1 MVVGSH
7 INAEVVAHGPDILRA
22 AEQAGTMG
30 AVLTLQAMLVKKLAE
45 LVDMLRI
52 QVAIHSHAPFG
63 AHIVNRELH
72 RHQTKGFSA
81 FFDAHG
87 LRQRVT
93 RGTDFLANPTRRLL
107 TSGRPFE
114 RHVENH
120 IPAESNEEGK
130 STKKE
135 EKECWQ
141 VKTAAWTI
149 SVARA
154 VVCTS

>member
-7 INAEVVAHGPDILRA
+7 INAEVVAHGPDVLRA

-52 QVAIHSHAPFG
+52 QVAIRSHAPFG
-63 AHIVNRELH
+63 AHIVNREFH

-93 RGTDFLANPTRRLL
+93 RGTDFLANPT
-107 TSGRPFE
+107 G
-114 RHVENH
+114 RHVDKY

-130 STKKE
+130 SMKKE

-149 SVARA
+149 LVARA
-154 VVCTS
+154 IVCTS